1 VRVYGISNLNLDLTG
16 RLAASVADRSPEPGV
31 IDVVQVGRLE
41 HVPVGIVSAGAG
53 QAAYDYIERAVRG
66 IQAGEFLGMVTAP
79 INKEALQLAG
89 IPFPGHTEML
99 ASL

>member
-1 VRVYGISNLNLDLTG
+1 MRAVDPARDGP
-16 RLAASVADRSPEPGV
+16 AAAT

-66 IQAGEFLGMVTAP
+66 IQAGEFCGMVAAP
-79 INKEALQLAG
+79 INN
-89 IPFPGHTEML
+89 
-99 ASL
+99 